1 MGSSEHSLPIEE
13 GLNPDADF
21 YHNVHAQSWSTGS
34 PSTFSKTSRFHH
46 LLPKHS
52 PTPLAVLPALIS
64 TPLGLDGGR
73 VYLKDESN
81 RLGLSSFKILGAS
94 WAICNALAELLNF
107 DLDGALTK
115 QSHDSLRGANIV
127 QILSD
132 LVRQYTSRLNQTPI
146 SPREG
151 EHAST
156 PKSSY
161 LELVAA
167 TEGNH
172 GRAVAHMAHI
182 LDIPAR
188 IFVPTSVS
196 PASRRLIEAEGIS
209 SPGEPSSSSEPGG
222 VKVVVVDGDYDEAVR
237 CAENWCSEDGR
248 SEGKLKSRILIQD
261 TIAFEDKKARPR
273 SSTFTEL
280 SIPENRDVS
289 QNDNAKITQWIVDGY
304 ATLFAEIDDQLASIR
319 GSRSDPLSLDA
330 IVVPC
335 GAGSFA
341 QGAVRYF
348 RSTNRNNEGGS
359 NGPVII
365 LVESADT
372 PSLLTSLKQGTLTTI
387 PSPSPAHAHKTTV
400 MAGLN
405 CPTTSSLAWPDLR
418 AGADIVTAVTD
429 EEALKAM
436 DDLINLEKGSL
447 DVGPCGAAS
456 LAALRKLSLPSL
468 TPGSESGGGLARF
481 GLNERSTI
489 VLVST
494 EGGEMYRAALGDDS
508 GGNELAAPTDSK
520 VNVNPSRFSSLLSKL
535 NMHFFQIHFTESE
548 LTDPV
553 ALAQALVRIASPN
566 PELSRPPPAAR
577 PTSPN
582 QAVTFNNPASV
593 GPVPQNEVAIAKYVA
608 SWLSYQGFEV
618 HRLQKR
624 LGSERPSI
632 VGVARGSYS
641 SSAVSTPGDKPKSI
655 MFNGHIDTV
664 SLEGYVGDPLSGEL
678 RGDELHGRGSYDMKA
693 GLAAMLI
700 AASNATGLKGQ
711 PNPNQSTD
719 LGPST
724 KGSLTSRLR
733 GDVIVACVSDEEYAS
748 QGTAELLEAGWGT
761 TTLHADGAIIPEP
774 SDLTLFTAHQGFVW
788 FEVDI
793 LGVAAHGSRA
803 DLGVDAIVMAGHFLV
818 ALGRYAEELKGDT
831 NRGTVHA
838 GMIQGGQ
845 EPSTYPAKCTI
856 TIERRTVQGETPES
870 VREEIESILHS
881 VADQCAHDSPSGGQ
895 TVSLQPRFNYEL
907 RTGMSRPPFAIAEDH
922 PFIELVQKCGSKAI
936 GRQIKCGIGL
946 FWADSALLME
956 AGIPS
961 VLFGPEGSGA
971 HAATEWAS
979 VRSVRQLTEALTEVA
994 TEFCQ

>member
-1 MGSSEHSLPIEE
+1 MDSPQHRLPIGE
-13 GLNPDADF
+13 GSNPEVDY
-21 YHNVHAQSWSTGS
+21 YHNVHAQSWSSGS
-34 PSTFSKTSRFHH
+34 PSSFSRTSKFHQ
-46 LLPKHS
+46 LLPKYS
-52 PTPLAVLPALIS
+52 PTPLVTLPTSI
-64 TPLGLDGGR
+64 TPLGLDGGS

-115 QSHDSLRGANIV
+115 KSHNSLHGANIV

-132 LVRQYTSRLNQTPI
+132 LARQYTNRLSQTPI
-146 SPREG
+146 SPRGG
-151 EHAST
+151 ENV
-156 PKSSY
+156 SSPGSVY

-182 LDIPAR
+182 LNIPAR
-188 IFVPTSVS
+188 IFVPASVS
-196 PASRRLIEAEGIS
+196 PASRRLIEAEGIL
-209 SPGEPSSSSEPGG
+209 SPGELASSDPGG
-222 VKVVVVDGDYDEAVR
+222 VKVIVVDGDYDEAVR
-237 CAENWCSEDGR
+237 CAENWCGEDGH
-248 SEGKLKSRILIQD
+248 SEGKPKSRILIQD
-261 TIAFEDKKARPR
+261 TITFDDKKAHPRP
-273 SSTFTEL
+273 STVTEP

-289 QNDNAKITQWIVDGY
+289 MSENAKITRWIVDGY
-304 ATLFAEIDDQLASIR
+304 STLFAEIDDQLTSLR
-319 GSRSDPLSLDA
+319 GSGSDPLSLDA

-348 RSTNRNNEGGS
+348 RSTNRNNGGGTP
-359 NGPVII
+359 GPMII
-365 LVESADT
+365 LVETADT
-372 PSLLTSLKQGTLTTI
+372 PSLLTSLKHGTLTTI
-387 PSPSPAHAHKTTV
+387 PSPPPAHAHKTTV

-429 EEALKAM
+429 EEVLKAM
-436 DDLINLEKGSL
+436 DDLIHLEKGSL
-447 DVGPCGAAS
+447 NVGPCGAAS
-456 LAALRKLSLPSL
+456 LAALRKLSSPSP
-468 TPGSESGGGLARF
+468 TSGSESEGGLARF

-494 EGGEMYRAALGDDS
+494 EGGEMYRAALGEDV
-508 GGNELAAPTDSK
+508 GGNDLAAPTDSK
-520 VNVNPSRFSSLLSKL
+520 VNVNLSRFSSLLSQL
-535 NMHFFQIHFTESE
+535 NTLFFQIHFTNSE

-553 ALAQALVRIASPN
+553 ALTQALVRIASPN
-566 PELSRPPPAAR
+566 PDLSRPPPAAR
-577 PTSPN
+577 PISPN
-582 QAVTFNNPASV
+582 QAVTSNNLALI
-593 GPVPQNEVAIAKYVA
+593 GTVPQNEATIANYVA

-624 LGSERPSI
+624 LGSKRPSI

-641 SSAVSTPGDKPKSI
+641 SSAVSISGDKPKSI

-711 PNPNQSTD
+711 PNPSQSTD
-719 LGPST
+719 LEPST
-724 KGSLTSRLR
+724 KGALTSRLR

-838 GMIQGGQ
+838 GTIQGGQ

-870 VREEIESILHS
+870 VRVEIESILHS
-881 VADQCAHDSPSGGQ
+881 VANQYAHGSPSSDQ
-895 TVSLQPRFNYEL
+895 PLSLPGFNYEL

-922 PFIELVQKCGSKAI
+922 PFIKLVQKCGSKAV
-936 GRQIKCGIGL
+936 GRQIECGTGL
-946 FWADSALLME
+946 FWADTALLME
-956 AGIPS
+956 ARIPS
-961 VLFGPEGSGA
+961 VLFGVEGSGA

-979 VRSVRQLTEALTEVA
+979 VRSVTQLTEALTDVA
-994 TEFCQ
+994 MEFCQ

>member
-1 MGSSEHSLPIEE
+1 MGSPKHSLPNEE
-13 GLNPDADF
+13 GSNPEVDY
-21 YHNVHAQSWSTGS
+21 YHNVRAQSWSTGS
-34 PSTFSKTSRFHH
+34 PSSFSKTSKFHQ
-46 LLPKHS
+46 LLSKYS
-52 PTPLAVLPALIS
+52 PTPLITLPTSI
-64 TPLGLDGGR
+64 TPLGLDGGH

-115 QSHDSLRGANIV
+115 QSHDSLRVANIV
-127 QILSD
+127 QILND
-132 LVRQYTSRLNQTPI
+132 LARQYTNRLSQTPI
-146 SPREG
+146 SPRDG
-151 EHAST
+151 EHVAT
-156 PKSSY
+156 PKSTY

-182 LDIPAR
+182 LNIPAR
-188 IFVPTSVS
+188 IFVPASVS
-196 PASRRLIEAEGIS
+196 PASRRLIESEGIS
-209 SPGEPSSSSEPGG
+209 PPGEPASSDPSG
-222 VKVVVVDGDYDEAVR
+222 VKVIVVDGDYNEAVR
-237 CAENWCSEDGR
+237 SAENWCSEDGR
-248 SEGKLKSRILIQD
+248 SEGKLKSRVLIQD
-261 TIAFEDKKARPR
+261 TITFEDEKAHPR
-273 SSTFTEL
+273 SSTVTEP

-289 QNDNAKITQWIVDGY
+289 MSENAKITRWIVDGY
-304 ATLFAEIDDQLASIR
+304 ATLFAEIDDQLASLR
-319 GSRSDPLSLDA
+319 GSESDPLSLDA

-335 GAGSFA
+335 GAGSLA

-348 RSTNRNNEGGS
+348 RSTNRNNGGCTH
-359 NGPVII
+359 GPLII
-365 LVESADT
+365 LVETADT

-387 PSPSPAHAHKTTV
+387 PPPSPAHAHKTTV

-429 EEALKAM
+429 EEVLKAM
-436 DDLINLEKGSL
+436 DDLIHLEQGSL

-456 LAALRKLSLPSL
+456 LAALRKLSSPSL
-468 TPGSESGGGLARF
+468 TSGSESGGGLARF

-494 EGGEMYRAALGDDS
+494 EGGEMYRGALGEDVGGDD
-508 GGNELAAPTDSK
+508 LAAPTDSK
-520 VNVNPSRFSSLLSKL
+520 VNVNPSRFSSLLSQL

-553 ALAQALVRIASPN
+553 ALTQALVRIASPN
-566 PELSRPPPAAR
+566 PDLSRPPPAAR
-577 PTSPN
+577 PISPN
-582 QAVTFNNPASV
+582 QAVTSNNLASI
-593 GPVPQNEVAIAKYVA
+593 GTVPQNEATIANYVA

-641 SSAVSTPGDKPKSI
+641 SGAVSISGDKPKSI

-700 AASNATGLKGQ
+700 AASNATGLRASQ
-711 PNPNQSTD
+711 NND

-803 DLGVDAIVMAGHFLV
+803 DLGVDAIVLAGHFLV

-881 VADQCAHDSPSGGQ
+881 VANQYAHGSPSSDQ
-895 TVSLQPRFNYEL
+895 PLSLRPGFNYEL

-922 PFIELVQKCGSKAI
+922 PFIKLVQKCGSKAV
-936 GRQIKCGIGL
+936 GRQIECGTGL
-946 FWADSALLME
+946 FWADTALLME
-956 AGIPS
+956 ARIPS
-961 VLFGPEGSGA
+961 VLFGVEGSGA

-979 VRSVRQLTEALTEVA
+979 VRSVTQLTEALTDVA
-994 TEFCQ
+994 MEFCQ